1 MADKIFRAAWL
12 NRTAQFLYFVK
23 CIYLLISAWQ
33 IRNGYPTLCAG
44 NLITHAYG
52 LANMI
57 FFKMLAFHI
66 FMTQTRIGAL
76 FANLATMIFSSNDY
90 KYL

>member
-1 MADKIFRAAWL
+1 MSKVQLKNFRPSWL
-12 NRTAQFLYFVK
+12 NKTAQFLYFIK

-52 LANMI
+52 IANMV
-57 FFKMLAFHI
+57 FFKL
-66 FMTQTRIGAL
+66 
-76 FANLATMIFSSNDY
+76 
-90 KYL
+90 